1 MRLKKIIKNKYY
13 TFLYN
18 NIFVQR
24 KIYKNKTLL
33 ITGCNSGIG
42 LSLVK
47 NLLNYNNKIY
57 ATFNKNCC
65 NLIKIKN
72 KKLFLIKCDQSNIK
86 SVGAL
91 KNIFAENQINVIIN
105 NACFAGGD
113 NQDFYIT
120 NFKQF
125 NKALTVNMMSVLKI
139 SQLAIKFSKK
149 NCLEKIVNISSETGS
164 IEQNLSGGRYIYR
177 ISKSALNALTKNMSI
192 DLYKKYNIEVVA
204 IHPGLIQTKMNPQ
217 GLINSDNCAKKIIN
231 LLAKSNLNGKF
242 LDLMNYRN
250 INW

>member
-1 MRLKKIIKNKYY
+1 MGIRKIIKNKYY
-13 TFLYN
+13 EVSYN
-18 NIFVQR
+18 NIFMQE
-24 KIYKNKTLL
+24 KKYKNKSIL

-47 NLLNYNNKIY
+47 SLLNYNNKVY
-57 ATFNKNCC
+57 ATFNKNSC

-72 KKLFLIKCDQSNIK
+72 KNLFLIKCDQSNLKSINQLKKIFIK
-86 SVGAL
+86 
-91 KNIFAENQINVIIN
+91 NQINTIIN

-113 NQDFYIT
+113 KQNFYNIDY
-120 NFKQF
+120 KKF

-139 SQLAIKFSKK
+139 SQLAIRYLKK

-164 IEQNLSGGRYIYR
+164 IEKNLTGDRYIYR

-192 DLYKKYNIEVVA
+192 DLYKKHNTEVIA
-204 IHPGLIQTKMNPQ
+204 IHPGLIKTKMNPQ
-217 GLINSDNCAKKIIN
+217 GLIKSTNCAKKIIN
-231 LLAKSNLNGKF
+231 LLTKSNLNGKF
-242 LDLMNYRN
+242 LDLRNYRD